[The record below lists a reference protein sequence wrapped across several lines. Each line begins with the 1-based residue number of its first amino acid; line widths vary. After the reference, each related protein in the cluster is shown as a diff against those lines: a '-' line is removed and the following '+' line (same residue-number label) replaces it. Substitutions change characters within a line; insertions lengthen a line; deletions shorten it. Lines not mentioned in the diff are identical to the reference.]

1 MEKAVVILA
10 HPDMKGSRVNKRW
23 KEELLKHD
31 SRILVHDL
39 YEEYR
44 DYNIDITREQKLLEE
59 YNKIILQF
67 PFYWYSSP
75 PLLKKWMDEVLEY
88 GWAYGDDEG
97 IDYNL
102 KNKKIGIAV
111 SVGGPE
117 EEYNKKGLVSYTMDE
132 LLSPFLATINYIG
145 AIHKGNFIL
154 FDAVPETPDNVIG
167 ESAKKY
173 IEFIL
178 EKE

>member
-117 EEYNKKGLVSYTMDE
+117 EEYNKKGLVFYTMDE

-154 FDAVPETPDNVIG
+154 FDAVPETLDNIIG

-173 IEFIL
+173 VEFIL